1 MTSLFLCLMDNK
13 LLKQA
18 FALRFEYYNFYENK
32 EDKWHEKYKNHKLYN
47 VVVKSFKYDFKQIA
61 MQMPKLILQENI
73 KED

>member
-1 MTSLFLCLMDNK
+1 MDNK

-32 EDKWHEKYKNHKLYN
+32 EDKWHKKYKNHKLYN